1 MWRRR
6 HSIGLHN
13 CHHKSSAHQQ
23 PQNAPLTTVPVLPP
37 HVSVLS
43 SLAFYVECHHVI
55 LTYAP
60 VLLFPHQPLHIITAD
75 LQNITIIEWLSI
87 SATLISHEI
96 PLPNSKSFRN
106 CPYGSSMKLLGQQS
120 GGSQTMNHSCWVKE
134 WDYHHL

>member
-37 HVSVLS
+37 HVSALS

-75 LQNITIIEWLSI
+75 LQNIVKWLF
-87 SATLISHEI
+87 HEI
-96 PLPNSKSFRN
+96 PPPNSKSFRN
-106 CPYGSSMKLLGQQS
+106 RPYGASMKLLRQQS